1 MPTPT
6 RLNRVRLRRI
16 RHMDYDL
23 VRNVSFQS
31 ISFFGTIAL
40 LVAVAFNMGMF
51 ARFGMLF
58 ISTLNP
64 RDMVMTA
71 FVVIAFLAIFYGAAL
86 AFVSQATLAYEIF
99 TVIRR
104 RRPAGMLRHF
114 LIAAGVSLVIAI
126 LLLGFFYRFATYRG
140 MAVEPALLWLLAF
153 SLVVLVLS
161 SAFVTA
167 ASRRSAIAL
176 GALHLAS
183 LAFTSVIF
191 GNIVAELRERL
202 PSTIV
207 FNDGREIVA
216 GVVLITS
223 DAVFYRLPN
232 ETGGFTSH
240 YVRAA
245 VVADIHQ

>member
-6 RLNRVRLRRI
+6 RQNRVRLRRI

-31 ISFFGTIAL
+31 LSFFGTIAL

-104 RRPAGMLRHF
+104 RRPPKMMRHF
-114 LIAAGVSLVIAI
+114 LVATGVSVVIAV
-126 LLLGFFYRFATYRG
+126 LLVGFFYRFATYRG
-140 MAVEPALLWLLAF
+140 LSVEPALLALLAA

-167 ASRRSAIAL
+167 ARRRSAIAL

-183 LAFTSVIF
+183 LAFTSVLF
-191 GNIVAELRERL
+191 GTIVAEIRERL

-207 FNDGREIVA
+207 FNDGREVVA
-216 GVVLITS
+216 GVVLVTT
-223 DAVFYRLPN
+223 DAVFFRLPK
-232 ETGGFTSH
+232 ESGGFTSH
-240 YVRAA
+240 YVRSA
-245 VVADIHQ
+245 VVADIRQ